1 VVTDL
6 AKLSKAIAD
15 ATPEKAVERK
25 LQEKVQEIQE
35 ALRQNGVY
43 DDPTLGIRISGTMPA
58 RLVLADSTDC
68 AGLSYKQPKPPD

>member
-1 VVTDL
+1 MVTDL

-15 ATPEKAVERK
+15 ATPEKAAERR

-43 DDPTLGIRISGTMPA
+43 DDPTLGIRISGTKPA
-58 RLVLADSTDC
+58 R
-68 AGLSYKQPKPPD
+68 